1 MKDMQT
7 KIVMIGILLSAGI
20 MLRAQDNGGC
30 EDCPAFNAG
39 GKVEVRGV
47 KERIIGDLSQP
58 IAVRVKTL
66 IQQMTLAEKASQL
79 VSESDSIPRLNLPAY
94 NDWNEC
100 LHGVAR
106 AGEVTVFPQ
115 AINLASTWDTVLVKR
130 VASAISTEARLK
142 YLEIGKGLTYW
153 SPTINMARDPRW
165 GRNEET
171 YGEDPYLTSRLGV
184 AFVKGLQ
191 GDHPAYLK
199 TVATIKHFVAN
210 NEENNRFSSSSQI
223 PTKQL
228 YEYYFPAYEACVKE
242 ADVQSVMTA
251 YNAFNGV
258 PPSGSRWLL
267 GEVLRKEWGF
277 DGFVVSDCGAIGVMN
292 WQHRVVNSLEE
303 AAALGVNSGCDLE
316 CGTTYKEKLV
326 QAVKQGLISEATIDQ
341 ALTRVLTARFKLG
354 EFDPMELV
362 PYNHYDKKLLAGK
375 KFAEL
380 AYEAAV
386 KSVVLLK
393 NENLLPLSKEKAKSV
408 AVVGPFADHNYLGG
422 YSGQPPYSVTLLK
435 GVKDLMGK
443 RGKVNYLNGIG
454 ASRDS
459 IVAAVKGVDVVLV
472 ALGSD
477 EKMAR
482 ENHDMTSI
490 YLPEEQ
496 EKLLKAIYQVNPRI
510 VLVFHSGNPLTS
522 EWADVHI
529 PAIMQAWYPGQE
541 AGRALADLLFGN
553 ENPSGKLPMTIYR
566 AEDQLPDILDF
577 DMWKGRTYRYMKED
591 PLYGFGHGLSYT
603 SFGFDGIQGND
614 TLKSGT
620 TLQCSVELSNT
631 GKWTG
636 EEVVQV
642 YVSRENTPVYTYP
655 LKKLVAFK
663 KVKLAPGEKKRVEFN
678 IPPRELSVWE
688 NGNWR
693 MLTGKYTL
701 FIGSGQPGLAKGVT
715 KGFEVKIQ

>member
-1 MKDMQT
+1 
-7 KIVMIGILLSAGI
+7 MIGILLSAGI

-66 IQQMTLAEKASQL
+66 IQQMTLAEKVSQL

-94 NDWNEC
+94 NYWNEC

-362 PYNHYDKKLLAGK
+362 PYNHYNKKLLAGK

-393 NENLLPLSKEKAKSV
+393 NENLLPLSKEKTKSV

-422 YSGQPPYSVTLLK
+422 YSGQPPYSITLLK

-701 FIGSGQPGLAKGVT
+701 FIGSGQPGLAKGIT
-715 KGFEVKIQ
+715 KGFEVKTQ

>member
-66 IQQMTLAEKASQL
+66 IQQMTLAEKVSQL

-94 NDWNEC
+94 NYWNEC

-165 GRNEET
+165 GRSEET

-393 NENLLPLSKEKAKSV
+393 NENLLPLSKEKTKSV

-577 DMWKGRTYRYMKED
+577 DMWKGRTYRYMKEE

-603 SFGFDGIQGND
+603 SFGFDGIQGSD
-614 TLKSGT
+614 TLKSGAR
-620 TLQCSVELSNT
+620 LQCSVELSNT

-715 KGFEVKIQ
+715 KGFEVKTQ

>member
-66 IQQMTLAEKASQL
+66 IQQMTLAEKVSQL

-94 NDWNEC
+94 NYWNEC

-165 GRNEET
+165 GRSEET

-393 NENLLPLSKEKAKSV
+393 NENLLPLSKEKTKSV

-603 SFGFDGIQGND
+603 SFGFDGIQGSD
-614 TLKSGT
+614 TLKSGAR
-620 TLQCSVELSNT
+620 LQCSVELSNT

-715 KGFEVKIQ
+715 KGFEVKTQ

>member
-7 KIVMIGILLSAGI
+7 KLVMIGILLSTGI

-58 IAVRVKTL
+58 VAVRVRTL
-66 IQQMTLAEKASQL
+66 IQQMTLAEKVAQL

-94 NDWNEC
+94 NYWNEC

-171 YGEDPYLTSRLGV
+171 YGEDPHLTSRLGV

-191 GDHPAYLK
+191 GDHPTYLK

-242 ADVQSVMTA
+242 ANAQSVMTA

-258 PPSGSRWLL
+258 PPSGSHWLL
-267 GEVLRKEWGF
+267 DDVLRKEWGF

-326 QAVKQGLISEATIDQ
+326 QAVEQGLISEAAIDR
-341 ALTRVLTARFKLG
+341 ALTR
-354 EFDPMELV
+354 
-362 PYNHYDKKLLAGK
+362 
-375 KFAEL
+375 
-380 AYEAAV
+380 
-386 KSVVLLK
+386 
-393 NENLLPLSKEKAKSV
+393 EKR
-408 AVVGPFADHNYLGG
+408 
-422 YSGQPPYSVTLLK
+422 
-435 GVKDLMGK
+435 MGI
-443 RGKVNYLNGIG
+443 RWIC
-454 ASRDS
+454 
-459 IVAAVKGVDVVLV
+459 
-472 ALGSD
+472 
-477 EKMAR
+477 
-482 ENHDMTSI
+482 
-490 YLPEEQ
+490 
-496 EKLLKAIYQVNPRI
+496 
-510 VLVFHSGNPLTS
+510 
-522 EWADVHI
+522 
-529 PAIMQAWYPGQE
+529 
-541 AGRALADLLFGN
+541 
-553 ENPSGKLPMTIYR
+553 
-566 AEDQLPDILDF
+566 
-577 DMWKGRTYRYMKED
+577 
-591 PLYGFGHGLSYT
+591 GF
-603 SFGFDGIQGND
+603 
-614 TLKSGT
+614 
-620 TLQCSVELSNT
+620 
-631 GKWTG
+631 
-636 EEVVQV
+636 
-642 YVSRENTPVYTYP
+642 
-655 LKKLVAFK
+655 
-663 KVKLAPGEKKRVEFN
+663 
-678 IPPRELSVWE
+678 
-688 NGNWR
+688 
-693 MLTGKYTL
+693 
-701 FIGSGQPGLAKGVT
+701 
-715 KGFEVKIQ
+715 

>member
-79 VSESDSIPRLNLPAY
+79 VSESDSIPRQNLPAY
-94 NDWNEC
+94 NYWNEC

-242 ADVQSVMTA
+242 AGVQSVMTA

-393 NENLLPLSKEKAKSV
+393 NENLLPLSKEKTKSV

-459 IVAAVKGVDVVLV
+459 IVAAVEGLDVVLV

-603 SFGFDGIQGND
+603 SFGFDGIQGSD

-701 FIGSGQPGLAKGVT
+701 FIGSGQPGLAKGIT